1 MERLFSPKEAKLK
14 LKQVPKQ
21 IKKKDYNYGIEHKV
35 IKTDKIKE
43 GKKNDPLY
51 PSTDAQIDYI
61 YGPDASEKA
70 MTAVANKNKSKKK
83 YNSPK

>member
-1 MERLFSPKEAKLK
+1 MAHEGWHTKAW
-14 LKQVPKQ
+14 
-21 IKKKDYNYGIEHKV
+21 IA
-35 IKTDKIKE
+35 DKIKE

-61 YGPDASEKA
+61 YGPGSVDKEMKRLGD
-70 MTAVANKNKSKKK
+70 KNKSKKK

>member
-1 MERLFSPKEAKLK
+1 MAHEGWHTKSWIA
-14 LKQVPKQ
+14 
-21 IKKKDYNYGIEHKV
+21 
-35 IKTDKIKE
+35 DKIKE

-61 YGPDASEKA
+61 YGPDASDKA